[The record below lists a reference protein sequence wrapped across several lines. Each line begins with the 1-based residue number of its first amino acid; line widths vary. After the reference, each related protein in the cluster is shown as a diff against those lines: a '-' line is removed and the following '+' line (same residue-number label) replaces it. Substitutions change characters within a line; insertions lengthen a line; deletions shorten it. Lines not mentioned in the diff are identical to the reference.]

1 MVTKAHLQAHREE
14 ILSLAKK
21 RGARNIRVF
30 GSVARGQAGANSD
43 IDFLVD
49 MEPGRSLLDLSGFS
63 VDLEHLLHTKVDV
76 VTESGLSPYLRDR
89 ILNEATPL

>member
-1 MVTKAHLQAHREE
+1 MVTKADLQARRDE
-14 ILSLAKK
+14 ILALASK

-30 GSVARGQAGANSD
+30 GSVARGQARADSD

-49 MEPGRSLLDLSGFS
+49 MDEGRSLLDLSGLLM
-63 VDLEHLLHTKVDV
+63 DLESLLNIRVDV
-76 VTESGLSPYLRDR
+76 VTESGLSPHLRDR